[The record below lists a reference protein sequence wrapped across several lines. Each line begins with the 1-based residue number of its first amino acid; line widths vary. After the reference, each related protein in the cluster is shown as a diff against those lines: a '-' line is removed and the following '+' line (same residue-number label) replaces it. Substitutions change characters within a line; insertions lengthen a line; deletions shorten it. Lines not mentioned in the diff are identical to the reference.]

1 MVRTRSVLNIHSVR
15 APEVVALLWRS
26 DLCFI
31 EVVHRSRLNWVN
43 AEVTMSFV
51 IAGLVL
57 LLALLLATVF
67 DAHHKPGED
76 DPAGPYP

>member
-1 MVRTRSVLNIHSVR
+1 LVRTRSVMNIHSVR
-15 APEVVALLWRS
+15 AP
-26 DLCFI
+26 D
-31 EVVHRSRLNWVN
+31 RSRLNWVN

-57 LLALLLATVF
+57 LLALLLGTVF

>member
-1 MVRTRSVLNIHSVR
+1 
-15 APEVVALLWRS
+15 
-26 DLCFI
+26 
-31 EVVHRSRLNWVN
+31 
-43 AEVTMSFV
+43 MSFV

-57 LLALLLATVF
+57 LLALLLGTVF